1 MGPKLHNRAHCTYN
15 YKDLKTRLPI
25 TLDLPMAYVQR
36 AFDCCLRFM
45 NGYRVGL
52 TGAVL
57 EYAVKKYKSHR
68 RLSLSINIHTI
79 EEEHIQKKKL
89 QMTFKRCK

>member
-1 MGPKLHNRAHCTYN
+1 MKEMVKSRNLQTRAPETGGCGSLI
-15 YKDLKTRLPI
+15 KDIVT
-25 TLDLPMAYVQR
+25 
-36 AFDCCLRFM
+36 
-45 NGYRVGL
+45 GL
-52 TGAVL
+52 TGAVP

-68 RLSLSINIHTI
+68 RLSPSINIHTI